1 MDGKHT
7 LFVILADVAKVKIR
21 EKLNYKS
28 KEFILNSI
36 RKEIWQS
43 RMLAMSRILFLYDLW
58 TSLISVFF
66 G

>member
-36 RKEIWQS
+36 RKEI
-43 RMLAMSRILFLYDLW
+43 
-58 TSLISVFF
+58 
-66 G
+66 